1 MEFPHKLEAPP
12 PHNAPC
18 AVRLW
23 PTVSRVYR
31 LVGRL
36 EASELSELYRAER
49 NDGASVVIKLFHP
62 RTTDLAYAKVV
73 ADVAQGLSSVTHGGV
88 ARVLQVGLFE
98 RRLAIVR
105 EDTGR
110 YTLGQALT
118 RLNTRE
124 VVLPPAVAIGFVVE
138 VAGIL
143 EAAHGNGVVH
153 GALTPGNVLLGSD
166 GAASVA
172 DFGALRALLASP
184 GLKKA
189 FATRGRS
196 SYRAPELR
204 GAGDAVVASDV
215 YALGAMAYELLT
227 LKEPTIGRDALA
239 TRQAE
244 KLPPPSRLV
253 RRLHSRIDAI
263 VMRALESSA
272 TRRQRSCAELSDALR
287 DFLSAQGG
295 VPGRG
300 DVKKFVEELFPKDVV
315 LNTLGPVPFSAS
327 FELDDIDGVSDL
339 VASIEL
345 PEVEDRRAPFSG
357 GALDHRSTTSDGVPV
372 FTTQEETT
380 NPGQGGVHATESPR
394 SVHDTLP
401 ADAAAPRLT
410 WDAPVG
416 ELPSSR
422 APATSDGD
430 VERRVRAIEDFAPKD
445 RLPPSPSTEPAPKAT
460 SMSAQKLGAVGPK
473 PKGENTERQAN
484 KTLVTFAAPFKRD
497 TDYVP
502 PDWRKDRE
510 QRRRA
515 GVQAVRGGAAIL
527 TLVTLGLVGFW
538 LIKSPDPVGD
548 LISWMPTPIEV
559 ELQKLRRPKG
569 LAVPGPL
576 APLPGKLPDF
586 DRVNKTVFPK
596 TPDAPSPAPPPK
608 KVDAPKP
615 VKNPPPPPRSDCY
628 TPPGTGSVA
637 YLTVVTSRA
646 ATIQLDGVRVCGG
659 ANKLPVAPGN
669 HLLRVVDSKSRQEWK
684 STVRL
689 EAGKQA
695 KIDPNF
701 R

>member
-1 MEFPHKLEAPP
+1 
-12 PHNAPC
+12 
-18 AVRLW
+18 
-23 PTVSRVYR
+23 VYR

-49 NDGASVVIKLFHP
+49 DDGSSVVIKLFHP
-62 RTTDLAYAKVV
+62 RTTDLASAKVV
-73 ADVAQGLSSVTHGGV
+73 ADVAQGLSQVAHAGL
-88 ARVLQVGLFE
+88 ARVLEVGLFD

-105 EDTGR
+105 EDAGR

-143 EAAHGNGVVH
+143 EAAHAAGVVH

-166 GAASVA
+166 GAAFVA
-172 DFGALRALLASP
+172 DFGALRALFASP
-184 GLKKA
+184 GLRKA
-189 FATRGRS
+189 FGSRGRS
-196 SYRAPELR
+196 SYRAPE
-204 GAGDAVVASDV
+204 VKASAEATTAADV

-227 LKEPTIGRDALA
+227 LKEPSIGRDSLT

-272 TRRQRSCAELSDALR
+272 TRRQRSCAELADALR
-287 DFLSAQGG
+287 EFLSAQGG

-300 DVKKFVEELFPKDVV
+300 DVKKFVEELFPRDVV
-315 LNTLGPVPFSAS
+315 LTTLGPVPFTTAFSL
-327 FELDDIDGVSDL
+327 EPIDGVSDL
-339 VASIEL
+339 VASLEL
-345 PEVEDRRAPFSG
+345 PEADDRRAPFSG
-357 GALDHRSTTSDGVPV
+357 GAVDDRTRTSGGLPV
-372 FTTQEETT
+372 FNPPDETT
-380 NPGQGGVHATESPR
+380 NPGQGGGDAATPDELRQTLRLGSPPEPA
-394 SVHDTLP
+394 VTDTLP
-401 ADAAAPRLT
+401 PSPRIT
-410 WDAPVG
+410 WDAPAG
-416 ELPSSR
+416 ELPVSR
-422 APATSDGD
+422 APSGNDGEL
-430 VERRVRAIEDFAPKD
+430 ERRVRVIEDFAPTD
-445 RLPPSPSTEPAPKAT
+445 TLPKTPAGDAPPRAT
-460 SMSAQKLGAVGPK
+460 SQSAQKLGAVGPR
-473 PKGENTERQAN
+473 PPREAAERQAN

-510 QRRRA
+510 ARRRA

-538 LIKSPDPVGD
+538 LLKSPDPVGD

-559 ELQKLRRPKG
+559 ELQKLQRPKG
-569 LAVPGPL
+569 LSVPGPP
-576 APLPGKLPDF
+576 APLPTKLPDF
-586 DRVNKTVFPK
+586 DKVNKTVFPK
-596 TPDAPSPAPPPK
+596 DTDPPPPPK

-615 VKNPPPPPRSDCY
+615 VKPPPPPPRSDCY
-628 TPPGTGSVA
+628 APPASGPLAS
-637 YLTVVTSRA
+637 LTVVTKRP
-646 ATIQLDGVRVCGG
+646 ATILLDGVRVCGG
-659 ANKLPVAPGN
+659 ANKLPVSPGS
-669 HLLRVVDSKSRQEWK
+669 HALKVTDSKTKQEWR

-689 EAGKQA
+689 EAGKQT
-695 KIDPNF
+695 KLDPNF